1 MIEPGT
7 DHPTDAALE
16 LFTLGGSEAD
26 DAFVAHVSSC
36 DACAERLA
44 AEARLELALGELHAF
59 RAGSRHIAKPARIRV
74 YLAPILVFAAAALV
88 FVALRGRAPSPA
100 VEVRAEPTT
109 TAAASSRPADLE
121 EVIASIRPKLR
132 SCLTRSAESGGGVV
146 ILEVTIAGDGTVA
159 SVVAVSR
166 SGLDDET
173 AECLMAAVRSARF
186 AATGHTTTF
195 RLPVTM
201 VVGK

>member
-16 LFTLGGSEAD
+16 LFTLGGSDAD

-59 RAGSRHIAKPARIRV
+59 RAGSRHIAKPSRIRV
-74 YLAPILVFAAAALV
+74 HLAPILVFAAAALV
-88 FVALRGRAPSPA
+88 LVALRGRVPSPA
-100 VEVRAEPTT
+100 VDVRAEPT
-109 TAAASSRPADLE
+109 AAASSKPADLE

-132 SCLTRSAESGGGVV
+132 RCLTRSVESGGGEV

-159 SVVAVSR
+159 SVVVLSR

-173 AECLMAAVRSARF
+173 ASCLAAAVRSARF
-186 AATGHTTTF
+186 AATGHPTTF
-195 RLPVTM
+195 RLPVAM